1 MYLYNTIRFI
11 QYIPYFIKIF
21 KKYGSNLYE
30 FSILSII
37 YNSQLNTTEH
47 GVYNVLRNSLT
58 RKTIKR
64 YIGKLI
70 EKGLIIKDNRAVRLT
85 NKGINI
91 VESVNKDIEAF
102 EVIKRYELRD
112 IVEKLKS
119 PAPLG
124 DKTE

>member
-1 MYLYNTIRFI
+1 
-11 QYIPYFIKIF
+11 
-21 KKYGSNLYE
+21 
-30 FSILSII
+30 
-37 YNSQLNTTEH
+37 
-47 GVYNVLRNSLT
+47 LRNSLT

>member
-1 MYLYNTIRFI
+1 MYLYNTIRFT

-37 YNSQLNTTEH
+37 YNSQLDTTEH

-64 YIGKLI
+64 YIEKLK
-70 EKGLIIKDNRAVRLT
+70 EKGMIIKDNRAVRLT
-85 NKGINI
+85 NKGLSV

-112 IVEKLKS
+112 MVEKLKNT
-119 PAPLG
+119 PR
-124 DKTE
+124 